1 MSSPR
6 YWLLIAAHD
15 HVQRGV
21 EGGFC
26 QANHGK
32 AQNLKRMQKGD
43 GVVFYSA
50 KEKYGEPTPLQQFT
64 AIGRVSD
71 DAVYQVKMT
80 PDFEPFRR
88 GVDFAKSHE
97 TSITPLINA
106 LTFIKNKAKWG
117 MTFRF
122 GFLEIPEEDFTRI
135 EKQMLEKLD

>member
-6 YWLLIAAHD
+6 YWLLVASHD
-15 HVQRGV
+15 HVQRGL

-32 AQNLKRMQKGD
+32 AQNLKRMHKGD

-50 KEKYGEPTPLQQFT
+50 KETYGEPTPLQKFT

-71 DAVYQVKMT
+71 DAVYQAKMT

-88 GVDFAKSHE
+88 KIDFAKSHE
-97 TSITPLINA
+97 TPIAPLIDA
-106 LTFIKNKAKWG
+106 LSFIKSKAKWG

-122 GFLEIPEEDFTRI
+122 GFLEIPGKDFTQI
-135 EKQMLEKLD
+135 EKQMVGNPD

>member
-32 AQNLKRMQKGD
+32 AQNLKRMHKSD
-43 GVVFYSA
+43 GVVFYSP
-50 KEKYGEPTPLQQFT
+50 KEKYGESTPLQKFT
-64 AIGRVSD
+64 AIGRISD
-71 DAVYQVKMT
+71 DAVYQAQMT

-88 GVDFAKSHE
+88 HVDFAKSQA
-97 TSITPLINA
+97 TPIAPLIDA
-106 LTFIKNKAKWG
+106 LSFIKNKAKWG
-117 MTFRF
+117 STFRF
-122 GFLEIPEEDFTRI
+122 GFLEIPEEDFIQI
-135 EKQMLEKLD
+135 EKQMLKLA